1 MKNTKERILNA
12 AEKLFAEHGFDAASL
27 RSITAEAGVNL
38 AAVNYHFNSK
48 DALIQAIFARRF
60 ALLNQ
65 QRQEMLQAYKAE
77 AGDKPM
83 PLEKLMRA
91 LIEPAFRMP
100 LDSTASVT
108 ELGKLIGRIYSTDSP
123 AQREII
129 AAEVRTRLSQ
139 FHESMRAALPGI
151 PAEEYMWRIFF
162 SIGAMIHTLAASKN
176 LEFISDGLCKASDTE
191 KVLEKLISY
200 VVEGMR
206 APLPYSIRQG
216 GKRQVGSSKIP
227 VRTNGKTVRLK
238 SHAASQGRKNL

>member
-1 MKNTKERILNA
+1 MKNTKERILNT

-38 AAVNYHFNSK
+38 AAVNYHFKSK
-48 DALIQAIFARRF
+48 EALIQAIFARRF

-65 QRQEMLQAYKAE
+65 QRQVMLQAYEAE
-77 AGDKPM
+77 AGDKPV

-91 LIEPAFRMP
+91 FIEPAFRMSP
-100 LDSTASVT
+100 DSAAGVT

-129 AAEVRTRLSQ
+129 AAEVRTRLAQ
-139 FHESMRAALPGI
+139 FHKSVRAALPGI
-151 PAEEYMWRIFF
+151 PAEEYLWRIFF
-162 SIGAMIHTLAASKN
+162 SIGAMIHTLAAAKN
-176 LEFISDGLCKASDTE
+176 LEFISDGICKASDTE

-206 APLPYSIRQG
+206 APLPHCIQQG
-216 GKRQVGSSKIP
+216 GERRAVNSKMP
-227 VRTNGKTVRLK
+227 FRTNGKTVRLK
-238 SHAASQGRKNL
+238 SHAAPKGR